1 MASWTWGSVSGLKK
15 HGPDAEIYEAGYGR
29 EETIEGS
36 VMVEFIF
43 MFKER
48 GVLFFKIEM

>member
-1 MASWTWGSVSGLKK
+1 MGECKRLKK
-15 HGPDAEIYEAGYGR
+15 HGPDAERYEAGYGR

-36 VMVEFIF
+36 VIVEFIF

-48 GVLFFKIEM
+48 GRLFFKIEM